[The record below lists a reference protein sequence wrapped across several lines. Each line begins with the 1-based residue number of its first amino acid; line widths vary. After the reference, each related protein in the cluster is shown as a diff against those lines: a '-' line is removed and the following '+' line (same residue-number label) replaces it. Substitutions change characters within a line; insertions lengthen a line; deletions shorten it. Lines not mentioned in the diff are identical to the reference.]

1 MTMDSKNTTASDAK
15 KIAQQLGDL
24 PELNPNL
31 QSEIQRLRRKNFM
44 ELFHVQSIHQWLE
57 DKKQSCQPGR
67 IVGASRTGKTMACD
81 AYRLRNKPRQMPGKP
96 PIVPVVCIQVPEDC
110 SAKELFGLILT
121 ELKYQIVSGTVA
133 EIRDRTLRVMKGCG
147 VEMLIIDEA
156 QIMKPKTFSDVR
168 LIFDKLEISVILIG
182 TDELDK
188 AVKKDPAVYNRFR
201 PCYRLEN
208 LSGDDFKRTVEIW
221 EKQVLKLP
229 SPSNLSSKTM
239 LKTLGAATGG
249 YIGLL
254 DMILRG
260 AAIKA
265 LKKGLPKIDLETL
278 KEVAAEYR

>member
-1 MTMDSKNTTASDAK
+1 MTNSDAK
-15 KIAQQLGDL
+15 TIAQQLGNL
-24 PELNPNL
+24 PDLNPNL
-31 QSEIQRLRRKNFM
+31 QLEIQRLRRKGFI
-44 ELFHVQSIHQWLE
+44 ELFHVQNIHQWLE

-67 IVGASRTGKTMACD
+67 IVGESRTVKTMACD
-81 AYRLRNKPRQMPGKP
+81 AYRLRNKPRQVAGKP
-96 PIVPVVCIQVPEDC
+96 PIVPVVSIQVPEDC
-110 SAKELFGLILT
+110 SAKELFGLILE
-121 ELKYQIVSGTVA
+121 ELKYQVTKGTVA
-133 EIRDRTLRVMKGCG
+133 EIRERTLRVMKGCG

-156 QIMKPKTFSDVR
+156 DLMKPKTFSDVR
-168 LIFDKLEISVILIG
+168 RIFDKLEISVILIG
-182 TDELDK
+182 TDRLDV
-188 AVKKDPAVYNRFR
+188 AIKKEPAVYNRFR

-208 LSGDDFKRTVEIW
+208 LSGEDFKRTVEIW

-249 YIGLL
+249 YIGLM